1 MKNIRISRN
10 PAALLLALLLLGL
23 AACRTAPD
31 PAPSSQSSPDPA
43 ERPTV
48 TVCMDLD
55 VGAEETYSSS
65 SLLNDVIEDYAPEF
79 KESYKLEIDS
89 VPGSGPNREPALDHI
104 RVELMSGGGADL
116 YLCRTP
122 RAAKPDLIPPRERQI
137 GLFQYPK
144 ALMERNMFLPLDD
157 YIKNAKYMEWD
168 KLYPQIMEA
177 GKNGKGQLIL
187 PIGWSMDF
195 VCFDPESYT
204 PTANLPMTFEEML
217 QSDDPGIREAL
228 SISNFWDSL
237 GTVADYE
244 NDVPCFTEE
253 ELLTH
258 LEATRE
264 NLERRTPELEKS
276 LGHHRSVNFGRINA
290 GLFCQYYQDSVLIP
304 LYNRQGGA
312 TAFITSFGAVNINTD
327 VPEGAFEV
335 LELLL
340 SKEVQ
345 KDSELLSY
353 DRGAPVHM
361 ELLRSNKK
369 GRVLA
374 PFDLPDGTYKDRWGL
389 NDHNYDQLQE
399 LVKQITVV
407 DFPTP
412 VHHELQELW
421 MPYQEAQTQE
431 EREKLVHDAYRTIT
445 MMLAES

>member
-1 MKNIRISRN
+1 MKKSMII
-10 PAALLLALLLLGL
+10 LLALLLLGL
-23 AACRTAPD
+23 AACQTAPD
-31 PAPSSQSSPDPA
+31 PAPSAQSSPDPA

-48 TVCMDLD
+48 TVCLDLD
-55 VGAEETYSSS
+55 IGAEATRASVYD
-65 SLLNDVIEDYAPEF
+65 SLLNDIISDYAPEF
-79 KESYKLEIDS
+79 KESYKLDIET
-89 VPGSGPNREPALDHI
+89 VPGSGPNREPALDHVRI
-104 RVELMSGGGADL
+104 ELMSGGGADL
-116 YLCRTP
+116 YLCDSP
-122 RAAKPDLIPPRERQI
+122 RAADPDLSPPRERQV

-144 ALMERNMFLPLDD
+144 ALMQRRMFLPLDD

-177 GKNGKGQLIL
+177 GRNDEGQQIL

-204 PTANLPMTFEEML
+204 PTADLPMTFDEMP
-217 QSDDPGIREAL
+217 QSGDPGIREAL

-244 NDVPCFTEE
+244 SDAPSFTEE
-253 ELLTH
+253 ELLAH
-258 LEATRE
+258 LEGIRE
-264 NLERRTPELEKS
+264 NRERRTPELEKS
-276 LGHHRSVNFGRINA
+276 LGLHRSINFGRIGA
-290 GLFCQYYQDSVLIP
+290 ELFCQYDPDNVLIP

-312 TAFITSFGAVNINTD
+312 TAYITSFGAVNINTD

-335 LELLL
+335 LDLLL

-345 KDSELLSY
+345 KDSELLSC

-369 GRVLA
+369 ERVFA
-374 PFDLPDGTYKDRWGL
+374 PFPGDDGAYIDYWGL
-389 NDHNYDQLQE
+389 NDHNYGQLQE

-421 MPYQEAQTQE
+421 LPYQQAETQE
-431 EREKLVHDAYRTIT
+431 EREKLVHDTYRTIT